1 MDISAAFKL
10 PPDEAIA
17 FLESKGYRVTF
28 DWHEMLD
35 EAHAR
40 AFTVAKAARLDILS
54 DIRGALVAAMA
65 QGKPFDDFL
74 ADLAPTL
81 KSKGWWGKDVV
92 IDPDTLDAQLVQLGS
107 NRRLK
112 TIYETNLQS
121 AYMAARCKAQMAA
134 NAFPYLMYVAVM
146 DSRTRPTHA
155 ALHGRIFRK
164 DDPIWRTH
172 YPPNGYNCRCRTRAL
187 TEGQVEREGLSVE
200 SSAGRIVTKEVNA
213 GVDKVTGEI
222 SKTTVTGI
230 SVVDPATGKESVMWV
245 DPGFNSSPCNG
256 SPIMDDLLYKKA
268 RQALLDDQ
276 ALAAVAEVL
285 TSDTRMKVWEAF
297 VANAIYSG
305 VADASGN
312 AVAQGRQIAVGVAG
326 ADELAWLKSK
336 GITPDSGVF
345 TIEDRLLVGKKARRH
360 DEAGDSLSEAEWIAL
375 PANLVTAQKLWDEV
389 NQAIVYVYPAEDG
402 RMIKAVVKFG
412 AADRTA
418 TVFKVSS
425 ESIEDALA
433 SGAYEVIE

>member
-10 PPDEAIA
+10 PPEEAIA

-35 EAHAR
+35 EAHAL

-54 DIRGALVAAMA
+54 DIRGALVAAME

-155 ALHGRIFRK
+155 ALHGRVFRK

-187 TEGQVEREGLSVE
+187 TEGQVAREGLAVE
-200 SSAGRIVTKEVNA
+200 SSAGRILTKEVNA
-213 GVDKVTGEI
+213 GVNKVTGEI

-230 SVVDPATGKESVMWV
+230 TVIDHVTGKESVMWV
-245 DPGFNSSPCNG
+245 DAGFDSSPCNG

-276 ALAAVAEVL
+276 AMAAVAEVL
-285 TSDTRMKVWEAF
+285 TSDVRLKVWEAF
-297 VANAIYSG
+297 VMNAIYSG
-305 VADASGN
+305 VADSAGN
-312 AVAQGRQIAVGVAG
+312 AVAQGRRITAG
-326 ADELAWLKSK
+326 TASAADLEFLASK
-336 GITPDSGVF
+336 GITPDSPLF
-345 TIEDRLLVGKKARRH
+345 TIDDRMMVGKKARRH
-360 DEAGDSLSEAEWIAL
+360 DESGDSLSEVEWNDL
-375 PANLVTAQKLWDEV
+375 PTKLAGASRYWDDANRTLL
-389 NQAIVYVYPAEDG
+389 YVFPSDDG
-402 RMIKAVVKFG
+402 RMIKVAVDFESGEVV
-412 AADRTA
+412 TA
-418 TVFKVSS
+418 FKVDPGPSS
-425 ESIEDALA
+425 F
-433 SGAYEVIE
+433 SGFDRLE